1 MEPIPEEEGSGAPG
15 PETGSEPGPQPERE
29 ESEARPGPARLAWSP
44 LEVAEWA
51 RQLGFP
57 QCEDCF
63 TASCITGR
71 KLVHLNCSNLP
82 QMGITDF
89 DHMKEISW
97 HVQELLGI
105 EEPLWS
111 RSIAL
116 PYRDNLGL
124 FLEHKAP
131 TGAKADALTFSQ
143 FVQEA
148 GLEPYATIS
157 QQSGLF
163 TKVEADAFFVQ
174 EATIPS
180 SPD

>member
-89 DHMKEISW
+89 DHMKDLRQKGPKGESKPAVAVLPVCAQVGNNRNLAQTLVCLTITT
-97 HVQELLGI
+97 Q
-105 EEPLWS
+105 LWRHS
-111 RSIAL
+111 DSSL
-116 PYRDNLGL
+116 HYPG
-124 FLEHKAP
+124 
-131 TGAKADALTFSQ
+131 
-143 FVQEA
+143 FVWCN
-148 GLEPYATIS
+148 
-157 QQSGLF
+157 
-163 TKVEADAFFVQ
+163 
-174 EATIPS
+174 S
-180 SPD
+180 SEVNGSSLV

>member
-1 MEPIPEEEGSGAPG
+1 MEQVPEEEGSGGPG
-15 PETGSEPGPQPERE
+15 PEPGSEPE
-29 ESEARPGPARLAWSP
+29 ESESESQPGPACLAWSP
-44 LEVAEWA
+44 VEVAEWV

-57 QCEDCF
+57 QYEECF
-63 TASCITGR
+63 TTNCITGR
-71 KLVHLNCSNLP
+71 KLIHVNCSNLP

-97 HVQELLGI
+97 HVRELLGI

-116 PYRDNLGL
+116 PYRDNVGL

-163 TKVEADAFFVQ
+163 TKVEADALTFFVQ

>member
-57 QCEDCF
+57 QCE
-63 TASCITGR
+63 
-71 KLVHLNCSNLP
+71 
-82 QMGITDF
+82 
-89 DHMKEISW
+89 EISW

>member
-1 MEPIPEEEGSGAPG
+1 MEQIPEEERPGGPG
-15 PETGSEPGPQPERE
+15 PETGSETGPQPESGSEQGPE
-29 ESEARPGPARLAWSP
+29 ESESQPGPACLAWSP
-44 LEVAEWA
+44 LEVAEWV

-57 QCEDCF
+57 QYEDCI
-63 TASCITGR
+63 TTNCITGR
-71 KLVHLNCSNLP
+71 KLIHVNCSNLP

-97 HVQELLGI
+97 HVRELLGI

-148 GLEPYATIS
+148 GLEPYATIPP
-157 QQSGLF
+157 L
-163 TKVEADAFFVQ
+163 
-174 EATIPS
+174 
-180 SPD
+180 

>member
-1 MEPIPEEEGSGAPG
+1 MEQVPEEERSGGPG
-15 PETGSEPGPQPERE
+15 PEPGSEPE
-29 ESEARPGPARLAWSP
+29 ESESESQPGPACLAWSP
-44 LEVAEWA
+44 VEVAEWV

-57 QCEDCF
+57 QYE
-63 TASCITGR
+63 
-71 KLVHLNCSNLP
+71 
-82 QMGITDF
+82 
-89 DHMKEISW
+89 EISW
-97 HVQELLGI
+97 HVRELLGI

-116 PYRDNLGL
+116 PYRDNVGL

-163 TKVEADAFFVQ
+163 TKVEADALTFFVQ

-180 SPD
+180 SLD